1 MLSPGRTRSSP
12 AWADFYHLSP
22 AAARYLATMH
32 PSGFDTRAV
41 ASDEAGRFLS
51 VAQGTSTSPG
61 DERIRDI
68 LVSNSFMQKISFIKD
83 VFKGWLEYGRLGG
96 RPSETDEQVLEL
108 FWEGL
113 QERPQP
119 GSSGGKFVW
128 VTVGAPG
135 GDGEYRS
142 ISLKEKQAEA
152 ENDPEIDVLRERLR
166 ALAPK

>member
-1 MLSPGRTRSSP
+1 
-12 AWADFYHLSP
+12 
-22 AAARYLATMH
+22 MH

-41 ASDEAGRFLS
+41 ASDEAATFLS
-51 VAQGTSTSPG
+51 IAQGICATPME
-61 DERIRDI
+61 ERIRDI
-68 LVSNSFMQKISFIKD
+68 LVENSFIQKISFIRD
-83 VFKGWLEYGRLGG
+83 VFKGWLKQGRLGG
-96 RPSETDEQVLEL
+96 QPSPSEGPAPEV
-108 FWEGL
+108 FWEGT

-142 ISLKEKQAEA
+142 VTLKEKLAEA
-152 ENDPEIDVLRERLR
+152 DNDLDTDVLKERLR